1 MPVGA
6 VPVFEL
12 RPQCF
17 CKHHEITESACNIK
31 FLHQNLLCSFRAS
44 HKDIK
49 HSYKKQQSSRNYT
62 TMTLFRQQ
70 SSENLFKM
78 FDVVKYVNDIQLL
91 GDKKLHELVKTL
103 QSAAFES
110 ARSAVFFIMIT
121 YLYCLHAKKWV
132 SMQVTS
138 LLNTSWPTVPINW
151 YLLQGWLTSSQS
163 LQPFNYILPD

>member
-1 MPVGA
+1 MSAGAAPVL
-6 VPVFEL
+6 EL

-17 CKHHEITESACNIK
+17 RKHHKRTESACNIE

-62 TMTLFRQQ
+62 TMTFFWQQ
-70 SSENLFKM
+70 SSEKLFKM

-91 GDKKLHELVKTL
+91 GDKKLRELVKTL

-110 ARSAVFFIMIT
+110 ARSAVFFTMIT
-121 YLYCLHAKKWV
+121 YLYCLHAKNEFLCRLPLYLILAD
-132 SMQVTS
+132 
-138 LLNTSWPTVPINW
+138 LL
-151 YLLQGWLTSSQS
+151 YL
-163 LQPFNYILPD
+163 